1 MKDLKGTEFTKKVVE
16 SINKLITL
24 NEPLSHKDI
33 DTSHFYGKKPTE
45 TKNVVIVRFIRRDL
59 KNEVFFNKSQLKE
72 FNKDNQIKVGIT
84 DHLTRYNKGLYDH
97 AKQVLGHK
105 NVWTSKCIIFAKIR
119 GEKVKIRRESD
130 IPCPTHLRY
139 EPNGAPPPH
148 MQEDPSAFVTDQV
161 MYESAGGIDSVANTS
176 SYVPPNT
183 NNRPAWP
190 TVTEAIMVNPP
201 KKQNRHS
208 SRY

>member
-1 MKDLKGTEFTKKVVE
+1 MAVTLNDLLQYMHMNNLLIHNLPGLPYDEVKDLKGTEFTKKVVE

-59 KNEVFFNKSQLKE
+59 KNEVFFNKSQLKK

-97 AKQVLGHK
+97 ATG
-105 NVWTSKCIIFAKIR
+105 
-119 GEKVKIRRESD
+119 
-130 IPCPTHLRY
+130 
-139 EPNGAPPPH
+139 
-148 MQEDPSAFVTDQV
+148 
-161 MYESAGGIDSVANTS
+161 
-176 SYVPPNT
+176 
-183 NNRPAWP
+183 AWP
-190 TVTEAIMVNPP
+190 EECLD
-201 KKQNRHS
+201 
-208 SRY
+208 